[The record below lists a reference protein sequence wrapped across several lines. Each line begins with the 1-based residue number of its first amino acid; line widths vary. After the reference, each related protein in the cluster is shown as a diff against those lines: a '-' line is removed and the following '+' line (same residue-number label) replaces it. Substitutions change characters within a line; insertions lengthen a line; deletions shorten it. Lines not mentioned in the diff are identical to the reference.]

1 VIGLLMVL
9 ITSRLAIVSYVDAM
23 SYWVQVRYMLVI
35 YPALITLIC
44 LTLPFWLFPSQQD
57 WKKNLLVSGI

>member
-1 VIGLLMVL
+1 VIGLLTVL

-44 LTLPFWLFPSQQD
+44 LMLPSWPFPRQQD
-57 WKKNLLVSGI
+57 WKKNPLVSSV